1 LQKFQLFSIITYS
14 FISEL
19 KRLSTNF
26 DNNNNNV
33 SNDNEDDG
41 DESDLAA
48 ARSKII
54 QTYNGGST
62 CSLNKNGSSEQE
74 DDTCVKR
81 NKFLQVSL
89 EILKEMFDFKL
100 LGKNKIFCLI
110 TISNFFCFVG
120 YFTPFLYLVKICKEN
135 GSTETQA
142 SFLISIIGKFMLIFN
157 FLVTHEI

>member
-1 LQKFQLFSIITYS
+1 
-14 FISEL
+14 
-19 KRLSTNF
+19 LSTNF

-33 SNDNEDDG
+33 SNDNDEDDG

-62 CSLNKNGSSEQE
+62 CSLNKNGANEQE
-74 DDTCVKR
+74 ADTFVKR
-81 NKFLQVSL
+81 NRFLQVSL
-89 EILKEMFDFKL
+89 EILKEMFDFRL
-100 LGKNKIFCLI
+100 LIQNITFALI
-110 TISNFFCFVG
+110 VASNFFCFVG

-142 SFLISIIGKFMLIFN
+142 SFLISIIGKSVLILI
-157 FLVTHEI
+157 LVTHEI